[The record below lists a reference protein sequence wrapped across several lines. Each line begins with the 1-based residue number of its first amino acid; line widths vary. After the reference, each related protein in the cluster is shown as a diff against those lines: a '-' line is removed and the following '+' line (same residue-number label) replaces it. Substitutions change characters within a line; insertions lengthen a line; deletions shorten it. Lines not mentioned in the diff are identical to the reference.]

1 MASASPPQMLMQ
13 RLYIIVFLLFLL
25 SIWIPVGMVVAMG
38 QCAVEKVATKLRR
51 RGTRGK
57 GRVIKYKDNETL
69 TSTKENKNGN

>member
-1 MASASPPQMLMQ
+1 
-13 RLYIIVFLLFLL
+13 
-25 SIWIPVGMVVAMG
+25 MVE
-38 QCAVEKVATKLRR
+38 CAVEKVGAKLRR